1 MVLTL
6 ITLVAGWTL
15 PLMTVKRLV
24 FLSDT
29 VSVMS
34 AIGDLWRADQVF
46 LAIIVVVFSV
56 VFPVLKLSVA
66 TYIWYVAD
74 ASDAVLGRLLAWL
87 SEFAKWSMLDVFVVA
102 LTVVAIQVSLV
113 GDVLVNPGLYL
124 FVFAICLSMIVI
136 RRVTAA
142 AKSRMNQLA

>member
-1 MVLTL
+1 
-6 ITLVAGWTL
+6 
-15 PLMTVKRLV
+15 MTVKRLV

-34 AIGDLWRADQVF
+34 AIADLWRADQIF
-46 LAIIVVVFSV
+46 LALVVVVFSV

-66 TYIWYVAD
+66 VYVWYLAD
-74 ASDAVLGRLLAWL
+74 TADMFMQQLLNWL
-87 SEFAKWSMLDVFVVA
+87 SELAKWSMLDVFVVA

-124 FVFAICLSMIVI
+124 FVSAILLSMIVI

-142 AKSRMNQLA
+142 AKRGTNYVA